1 MTSKV
6 ECNIRDTI
14 ANIPQ
19 SRNWLK
25 DWEGENDKISG
36 QVWETVEDKVNNARM
51 AEAEVEGIE
60 ERNTKPK
67 KERV

>member
-1 MTSKV
+1 
-6 ECNIRDTI
+6 
-14 ANIPQ
+14 
-19 SRNWLK
+19 LK

-36 QVWETVEDKVNNARM
+36 QVWETVEDKVNKARM